1 MPSAT
6 VKGVKPLRV
15 GCAGRKVQEE
25 PMGSPEQLREMGP
38 EKPKPGPGVSR
49 MLVVPGPLPE
59 IVTFPGL
66 TEIRKSG
73 LPTTMVA
80 APEVEP
86 TKFRSP
92 E

>member
-1 MPSAT
+1 MLSAT
-6 VKGVKPLRV
+6 VKGVKPSSV

-25 PMGSPEQLREMGP
+25 LIGSPEQLREMGP
-38 EKPKPGPGVSR
+38 EKPKPAAGVSKT
-49 MLVVPGPLPE
+49 LVVPGPVPE
-59 IVTFPGL
+59 IVTFPGF

-73 LPTTMVA
+73 LPTTIVA

-86 TKFRSP
+86 MKFGSP